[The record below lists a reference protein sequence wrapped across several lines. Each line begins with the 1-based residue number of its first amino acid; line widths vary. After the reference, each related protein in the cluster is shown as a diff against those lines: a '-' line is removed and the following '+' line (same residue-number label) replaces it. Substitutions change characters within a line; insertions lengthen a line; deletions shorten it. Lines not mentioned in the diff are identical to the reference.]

1 MSTSSAS
8 SSKPSKGWQ
17 PPTLEEMQAMLPQ
30 YQFVSLLGRGGMG
43 AVYKAVQVSLDR
55 PVALKVLPLA
65 LVDDDDDAQFA
76 ARFKNEARTM
86 AKMNHPSIVS
96 VFDFGET
103 QTGLLYIVM
112 EFIDGTDVSRMIVS
126 QGKLPEDYALSITA
140 HVCDALNYAH
150 RNGIIHRDIKPA
162 NILINQEGTVKVA
175 DFGLAKASDAS
186 QSGLTKTNMAMG
198 TPDFVAP
205 EALIPGIPLDGRA
218 DLYAIGV
225 MLYQMLTG
233 AVPRGLWTLPAAKHG
248 TDPRFDAIIS
258 KAMQTDREA
267 RYQTAAEIRQ
277 ELDVILTTPRALIIQ
292 QQQAA
297 AEAAAQ
303 ANRAQRQA
311 EMQAASSPQKPMAG
325 TPPRRMP
332 EQAVRPPPAPVKK
345 SSHGVLMGGAA
356 VLALGAGIYFLN
368 PDTKSPP
375 SPAATASEATSPAQQ
390 PQVSPPP
397 PPVQPAAVSASPE
410 KFSGVTFP
418 QDLRLPTS
426 RQWQFQGGRIVCPG
440 DSRDDPFPLFSVP
453 VAVRDNFECEIRFTI
468 APESQGYLELLF
480 PAPGGWFPVML
491 NNHEVVVFPKGVRK
505 ATSRPPSPGSLHAIK
520 VAVASGSKVVIS
532 LDGRPII
539 DMQDAGVSSISNWTG
554 MKPGH
559 VNIGGEIKGG
569 PPLVLHSIRVEPGP
583 KSVGTLASTPP
594 PLLVN
599 SSTPS
604 PPPMQRS
611 SAPAEAEKGW
621 TDLISKIDPAKHSLR
636 GQWRITAGELHS
648 QGGGTSHRTLEI
660 PVAKV
665 PANYDL
671 RIRLTRATPGD
682 EMFFALVHDNSGG
695 AVTLDSWTGNKSNSK
710 EVSAAI
716 SKNGPSILVK
726 NEHHY
731 FLPGQKRE
739 ILLQARENGLKVLL
753 DGAELLR
760 WDGPWSALTQTN
772 RGFLEQGSRSS
783 PIFAIGVCIGDVT
796 YHSIDMHEV
805 DIAQKYKS
813 ASLPAPAPAP
823 APAAAPQPQLS
834 KLEAGFR
841 ARYESDVQKH
851 FLNAIAGLNQSYVA
865 NGIARARAAAQAKGS
880 LSEVTAFDVE
890 KAAIENGEGFPATDA
905 ANIPAALKDLRATY
919 RLALAKINTERDA
932 KTAPLLDVYLKAL
945 DADVVGLTKAGK
957 IEEAKQLNAQRQEI
971 AARREALS
979 VSGAAA
985 APGGTKPLP
994 KDAFTNSLGMKFLP
1008 VKGTDVMFCIHET
1021 RRQDYATYAAANPG
1035 GAEDWKNAGQN
1046 GVPCGHEDD
1055 HPVVGIRWVEA
1066 QAFCDWLSKKE
1077 GKTYRLPTDEE
1088 WSIAVGLSRLETRS
1102 KGIKPSM
1109 LSDQE
1114 RETYPW
1120 GGNYP
1125 PKSTDQAGN
1134 YADMAFGAKFPDL
1147 GFINGYEDGFPTTAP
1162 VMSFKP
1168 NKLGLYDMGGNVQE
1182 WVEDWYDEAQTVRVL
1197 RGGSFFDSS
1206 TNLLSSHRF
1215 FDGPTLG
1222 RHFSGFR
1229 IVLEAP
1235 KKAP

>member
-1 MSTSSAS
+1 
-8 SSKPSKGWQ
+8 
-17 PPTLEEMQAMLPQ
+17 MQAMLPQ

-55 PVALKVLPLA
+55 PVAIKVLPLD

-86 AKMNHPSIVS
+86 AKMSHPSIVS

-112 EFIDGTDVSRMIVS
+112 EFVDGTDVSRMIVS

-175 DFGLAKASDAS
+175 DFGLAKASDAG

-233 AVPRGLWTLPAAKHG
+233 EVPRGLWTLPATKHG

-258 KAMQTDREA
+258 KAMQTDRET

-277 ELDVILTTPRALIIQ
+277 ELDVILTTPRALLIQ

-303 ANRAQRQA
+303 AIRAQRQA
-311 EMQAASSPQKPMAG
+311 EIQTASSPQKPMAG
-325 TPPRRMP
+325 APPRRMP
-332 EQAVRPPPAPVKK
+332 EQAVRPPQAPVKK
-345 SSHGVLMGGAA
+345 SSHGVLTGVAA
-356 VLALGAGIYFLN
+356 VLALGAGIYFLI
-368 PDTKSPP
+368 PGTKPP
-375 SPAATASEATSPAQQ
+375 PVPAASALESIAPAQK

-397 PPVQPAAVSASPE
+397 LPEQPAAESASPGN
-410 KFSGVTFP
+410 FSGVTFP

-453 VAVRDNFECEIRFTI
+453 VAVRDNYECEIRFTI

-480 PAPGGWFPVML
+480 PAPGGWFPVTI
-491 NNHEVVVFPKGVRK
+491 NNHVVVVFPKGARRG
-505 ATSRPPSPGSLHAIK
+505 TSRSPSPGSSHAVK

-539 DMQDAGVSSISNWTG
+539 DMQDEGVSSVINWTG

-559 VNIGGEIKGG
+559 VNIGGETKGG

-583 KSVGTLASTPP
+583 KSVGTLASAPP
-594 PLLVN
+594 PLPVN

-604 PPPMQRS
+604 P
-611 SAPAEAEKGW
+611 APAQRPSSPAVAEKGW
-621 TDLISKIDPAKHSLR
+621 TDLISKIDPAKHSLS
-636 GQWRITAGELHS
+636 GQWRISAGELHS
-648 QGGGTSHRTLEI
+648 QGDGNSDRTLEI
-660 PVAKV
+660 PAAKV

-682 EMFFALVHDNSGG
+682 AMFFALVHDNSGG
-695 AVTLDSWTGNKSNSK
+695 AVTLDSWTGNKSNPK
-710 EVSAAI
+710 EVSATI

-726 NEHHY
+726 NENHY

-739 ILLQARENGLKVLL
+739 ILFQARENGLKVLL

-772 RGFLEQGSRSS
+772 RSFLQQGSRSS
-783 PIFAIGVCIGDVT
+783 PIFAIGACTGDVT
-796 YHSIDMHEV
+796 YHSIDMREV
-805 DIAQKYKS
+805 DITQENKS
-813 ASLPAPAPAP
+813 APLPAPAPAP
-823 APAAAPQPQLS
+823 AAEPQPQLS

-841 ARYESDVQKH
+841 ARYESDVQKP
-851 FLNAIAGLNQSYVA
+851 FLTAIAGLNQSYVA

-890 KAAIENGEGFPATDA
+890 KAAIENGEGVPAADA
-905 ANIPAALKDLRATY
+905 ETIPAALKDLRATY
-919 RLALAKINTERDA
+919 RLALAKISTERDA

-945 DADVVGLTKAGK
+945 DADVAGLTKAGK
-957 IEEAKQLNAQRQEI
+957 IEEAKQLYSQRQEI

-979 VSGAAA
+979 VPGGAAA
-985 APGGTKPLP
+985 PVGAKPLP
-994 KDAFTNSLGMKFLP
+994 KDGFTNSLGMKFLP

-1035 GAEDWKNAGQN
+1035 TAENWKNAGHD
-1046 GVPCGHEDD
+1046 GVPCGHEDN
-1055 HPVVGIRWVEA
+1055 HPVVGIRWVDA
-1066 QAFCDWLSKKE
+1066 QAFCAWLSKKE

-1102 KGIKPSM
+1102 KGITPSM

-1120 GGNYP
+1120 SGKYP

-1134 YADMAFGAKFPDL
+1134 YADLAFGAKSQSP
-1147 GFINGYEDGFPTTAP
+1147 GFISGYDDGFPTTSP

-1168 NKLGLYDMGGNVQE
+1168 NKLGLFDMGGNVLE
-1182 WVEDWYDEAQTVRVL
+1182 WVEDWYDESQTVRVL
-1197 RGGSFFDSS
+1197 RGGSFIDSS

-1222 RHFSGFR
+1222 RHFNGFR

-1235 KKAP
+1235 KIAP